1 MVTILSNL
9 SKSTFVHNKI
19 TNAILEAIALPIQD
33 EFAKKN
39 GMERFLKMARQ

>member
-19 TNAILEAIALPIQD
+19 TNAILEAIALPILSNSILL
-33 EFAKKN
+33 AKT
-39 GMERFLKMARQ
+39 